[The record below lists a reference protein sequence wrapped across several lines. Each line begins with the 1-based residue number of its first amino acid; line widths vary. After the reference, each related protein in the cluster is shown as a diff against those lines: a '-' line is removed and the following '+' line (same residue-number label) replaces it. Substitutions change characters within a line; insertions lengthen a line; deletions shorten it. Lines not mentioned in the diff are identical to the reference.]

1 MVLMPWFH
9 MPVEWSLLVVGG
21 VIFGSVLL
29 SLVITRKQNQTE
41 AL

>member
-1 MVLMPWFH
+1 

-29 SLVITRKQNQTE
+29 SLVITRDAERSTE
-41 AL
+41 